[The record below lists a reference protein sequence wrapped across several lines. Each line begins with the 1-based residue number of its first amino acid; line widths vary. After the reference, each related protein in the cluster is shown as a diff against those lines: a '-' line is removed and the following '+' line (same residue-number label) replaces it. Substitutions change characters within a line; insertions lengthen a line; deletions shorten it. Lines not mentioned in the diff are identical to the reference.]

1 MLTGVKYTPP
11 INLHLIFKKFSLKNQ
26 DGRTGFFLIILDWI
40 FTASVACKNH
50 VWNRQKIKFVQLDFS
65 NLTFQKSS
73 ADQQGVCVL
82 KQSAYAI
89 YEFMCIVPQK
99 VFKEEG
105 IMLQLRRIIA
115 YFQNRNICQDSQNIY
130 YATELYICTIC

>member
-1 MLTGVKYTPP
+1 MSCCVNGGIAL
-11 INLHLIFKKFSLKNQ
+11 
-26 DGRTGFFLIILDWI
+26 
-40 FTASVACKNH
+40 
-50 VWNRQKIKFVQLDFS
+50 
-65 NLTFQKSS
+65 
-73 ADQQGVCVL
+73 CVL
-82 KQSAYAI
+82 KQSTYAI

-130 YATELYICTIC
+130 FATGMYMCTRCLLVSTNQADPVCFYFRIS